1 MADLVKIIGN
11 EIALSTANTIGNA
24 SVVRILNNSAGPV
37 LITRKNSATTT
48 LGTVTLAS
56 NELIYLQKTSDDTL
70 TSNTAVRAVSVAYN

>member
-1 MADLVKIIGN
+1 MADLVKIIGT
-11 EIALSTANTIGNA
+11 EIALSTANTVGNA
-24 SVVRILNNSAGPV
+24 SVVRILNNTAGPV
-37 LITRKNSATTT
+37 LITRKDSATTT